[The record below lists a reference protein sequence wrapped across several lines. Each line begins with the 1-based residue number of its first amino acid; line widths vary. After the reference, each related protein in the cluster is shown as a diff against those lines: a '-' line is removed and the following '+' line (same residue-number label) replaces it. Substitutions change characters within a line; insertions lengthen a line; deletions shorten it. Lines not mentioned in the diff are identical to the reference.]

1 MIIMILKIL
10 GTGCTNCKKLEANVR
25 EAVKEMGLDAEVTK
39 VENIKDIMSY
49 GVMGTPALVKDEKV
63 MFAGRVPNV
72 DAIKKYIAE

>member
-1 MIIMILKIL
+1 MILKIL
-10 GTGCTNCKKLEANVR
+10 GTGCANCKKLEANVR
-25 EAVKEMGLDAEVTK
+25 EAVKDMGLDAEVKK

-63 MFAGRVPNV
+63 LFAGRVPNV

>member
-1 MIIMILKIL
+1 MILMILKIL

>member
-1 MIIMILKIL
+1 MILKIL
-10 GTGCTNCKKLEANVR
+10 GTGCSNCKKLEANVR
-25 EAVKEMGLDAEVTK
+25 EAVKDMGLDAEVLK

-63 MFAGRVPNV
+63 LFAGRVPNL

>member
-1 MIIMILKIL
+1 MILKIL

>member
-1 MIIMILKIL
+1 MILKIL
-10 GTGCTNCKKLEANVR
+10 GTGCANCRKLEANVR
-25 EAVKEMGLDAEVTK
+25 EAVKEMGLDAEVKK

-63 MFAGRVPNV
+63 LFAGRVPNV

>member
-1 MIIMILKIL
+1 MILKIL

-72 DAIKKYIAE
+72 QAIKKYIAE

>member
-1 MIIMILKIL
+1 MILKIL
-10 GTGCTNCKKLEANVR
+10 GTGCANCKKLEANVK
-25 EAVKEMGLDAEVTK
+25 EAVKDMGLDAEVKK

-63 MFAGRVPNV
+63 LFAGRVPNV

>member
-1 MIIMILKIL
+1 MILKIL
-10 GTGCTNCKKLEANVR
+10 GTGCANCKKLEASVR
-25 EAVKEMGLDAEVTK
+25 EAVKDMGLDAEVLK

-63 MFAGRVPNV
+63 LFAGRVPNL

>member
-1 MIIMILKIL
+1 MILKIL
-10 GTGCTNCKKLEANVR
+10 GTGCSNCKKLEANVR
-25 EAVKEMGLDAEVTK
+25 EAVKDMGLDAEILK

-63 MFAGRVPNV
+63 LFAGRVPNL

>member
-1 MIIMILKIL
+1 
-10 GTGCTNCKKLEANVR
+10 
-25 EAVKEMGLDAEVTK
+25 MGLDAEVLK

-63 MFAGRVPNV
+63 LFAGRVPNL

>member
-1 MIIMILKIL
+1 MILMILKIL

-25 EAVKEMGLDAEVTK
+25 EAVKEMGLDAEVLK
-39 VENIKDIMSY
+39 VESIKEIMSY

>member
-72 DAIKKYIAE
+72 QAIKKYIAE